1 MAFKTEQRLNFD
13 GRSAGME
20 RGALIPKE
28 VFFVS
33 GIGKHEDRLMSFELA
48 LRDAGIEKFN
58 LVPVSSIL
66 PPGCV
71 VVEKEEGLKKLHPGE
86 IVFCVMA
93 RYTSCDE
100 GKEIFASI
108 GVAIPDNKDLNGYI
122 AEHSGEWYEGAEKH
136 AENLAAEMVRTQGNG
151 TSRTLSITAKG
162 SVEKCTTAVAAA
174 VFVV

>member
-1 MAFKTEQRLNFD
+1 MLNFD
-13 GRSAGME
+13 SRRAGMG
-20 RGALIPKE
+20 RKAVLLPKE

-33 GIGKHEDRLMSFELA
+33 GIGRHEDRLMSFELA
-48 LRDAGIEKFN
+48 LRNAGIERFN

-71 VVEKEEGLKKLHPGE
+71 VVEKEEGLRKLHPGE

-93 RYTSCDE
+93 RYTSCEE

-108 GVAIPDNKDLNGYI
+108 GAAIPDSGNINGYI

-136 AENLAAEMVRTQGNG
+136 AEKLAAEMVRTQGNG
-151 TSRTLSITAKG
+151 TAKTLSVTAKG
-162 SVEKCTTAVAAA
+162 KVEKCTTAVAAA
-174 VFVV
+174 VFVI

>member
-1 MAFKTEQRLNFD
+1 M
-13 GRSAGME
+13 GRKAV
-20 RGALIPKE
+20 LLPKE

-33 GIGKHEDRLMSFELA
+33 GIGRHEDRLMSFELA
-48 LRDAGIEKFN
+48 LRNAGIERFN

-71 VVEKEEGLKKLHPGE
+71 VVEKEEGLRKLHPGE

-93 RYTSCDE
+93 RYTSCEE

-108 GVAIPDNKDLNGYI
+108 GAAIPDSGNINGYI

-136 AENLAAEMVRTQGNG
+136 AEKLAAEMVRTQENG
-151 TSRTLSITAKG
+151 TAKTLSVTAKG
-162 SVEKCTTAVAAA
+162 KVEKCTTAVAAA
-174 VFVV
+174 VFVI